1 MTRPAAPLKLHRL
14 PLSGHCHRVELLLS
28 MLELPHEFVDVDLP
42 GGEHRQ
48 PAFLALNPLGQVPVL
63 EDGTRVLAESNA
75 ILVYLASRYAPSSD
89 WLPRDADEAAEQ
101 ERWFALSVGMLK
113 PGPASARFQGIM
125 GRPVDPAMVEI
136 SHRLFTL
143 IEAQLAERPFLVAE
157 RPTLADLSFYGYTAQ
172 APIGGVS
179 LADYPRLRAWLARIE
194 ALPGFVP
201 LPDKL

>member
-1 MTRPAAPLKLHRL
+1 MTRPAVPLKLHRL
-14 PLSGHCHRVELLLS
+14 ALSGHCHRVELLLS
-28 MLELPHEFVDVDLP
+28 LLDLPHEFVDVDLP

-63 EDGTRVLAESNA
+63 QDGEHVLPESNA
-75 ILVYLASRYAPSSD
+75 ILVYLASRYAPASD
-89 WLPRDADEAAEQ
+89 WLPRDPVEAAEQ
-101 ERWFALSVGMLK
+101 QRWFALSVGMLA

-125 GRPVDPAMVEI
+125 GRPVPPAMVET
-136 SHRLFTL
+136 SHRLFAL
-143 IEAQLAERPFLVAE
+143 IEAHLAQRPFLVAD